1 MSVID
6 ATALASRDPDLAA
19 RGLVALA
26 LLGMVSAWLQQPLPA
41 PAARPVIEPAPEP
54 VEEPVEEPEP
64 ALDHEVIRTRV
75 IAAVQWR
82 KAGIW
87 FSPHEIAA
95 DLGMRK
101 GEVQGQLDALVLAGT
116 VQVKD
121 GARRKYRRPLAVS
134 PAPRPAEP
142 PRRPVR
148 LASAPPVPSA
158 PPVVPAAPDPERAL
172 IAQALAAG
180 QITRCPPAYA
190 DTVRGGK
197 PLDLGGYQAAE
208 PVSYNLHPRSRSKG
222 ARK

>member
-1 MSVID
+1 MKMID

-41 PAARPVIEPAPEP
+41 PAARPAMKPAPEP
-54 VEEPVEEPEP
+54 VDEPEP

-75 IAAVQWR
+75 IAAIEWR
-82 KAGIW
+82 KAGLW

-101 GEVQGQLDALVLAGT
+101 GEVQAQLDALALAGT

-121 GARRKYRRPLAVS
+121 GARRKYRRPLVPSAT
-134 PAPRPAEP
+134 PTPTAP
-142 PRRPVR
+142 PRRPVT
-148 LASAPPVPSA
+148 LASAPPVPST

-190 DTVRGGK
+190 ETVRGGA

-208 PVSYNLHPRSRSKG
+208 PSSYNLHPRSRTKG
-222 ARK
+222 ARQ

>member
-1 MSVID
+1 MKMID

-41 PAARPVIEPAPEP
+41 PAARPATKPAPEP
-54 VEEPVEEPEP
+54 VDEPEP

-75 IAAVQWR
+75 IAAIEWR
-82 KAGIW
+82 KAGLW

-101 GEVQGQLDALVLAGT
+101 GEVQAQLDALALAGT

-121 GARRKYRRPLAVS
+121 GARRKYRRPLVPSAT
-134 PAPRPAEP
+134 PTAP
-142 PRRPVR
+142 PRRPVK
-148 LASAPPVPSA
+148 LASAPPVPST

-190 DTVRGGK
+190 DTVRGAK

-208 PVSYNLHPRSRSKG
+208 PVAYNLNPRSRFKG
-222 ARK
+222 GRK